1 MQSRKYFAPPIIVLS
16 LLLTSCGNWNIK
28 SGTSGI
34 AESASGQ
41 IDNDT
46 GDIIRQEEDEDG
58 RMRDCTVGNS
68 SERRELPSCND
79 IVNRREAKGD
89 QDSQI
94 SDGLLANKLA
104 GSQLFILPNGG
115 KIRIKTS
122 AKYNDET
129 SVGRGGG
136 ELIINALVEKVNA
149 TDTVF
154 ENLFVNRGARI
165 EIVFI
170 DGDDSELLTP
180 LSIPLN
186 IAEGQSKNIRY
197 RKKFGQT
204 TSQVTGIAIQARVPI
219 ASIREYKQI
228 ARLDVGF
235 KPN

>member
-1 MQSRKYFAPPIIVLS
+1 VQTRKLLTPPALVLS
-16 LLLTSCGNWNIK
+16 LLLGSCGNWNIK

-34 AESASGQ
+34 AESSSGQ

-58 RMRDCTVGNS
+58 RMRDCTVGES
-68 SERRELPSCND
+68 SERRDLPSCND

-94 SDGLLANKLA
+94 SDNLLANKLA

-122 AKYNDET
+122 TKYNDET
-129 SVGRGGG
+129 SEGRGGG
-136 ELIINALVEKVNA
+136 ELIINAIVEKVNA
-149 TDTVF
+149 TDAVF
-154 ENLFVNRGARI
+154 EKLFIDKGARI
-165 EIVFI
+165 EIVFV

-180 LSIPLN
+180 LNIPLN
-186 IAEGQSKNIRY
+186 ISEGQSKNIRY

-204 TSQVTGIAIQARVPI
+204 TSQVVAIAIQSRVPI

-228 ARLDVGF
+228 ARLEVGF